1 MQIEPVSLS
10 HSHPRKYERR
20 NKMELI
26 FTLSNIKNFIIT
38 MVVFLAIDMLWLQ
51 VISKSFYAK
60 HLGYIMTDQVKI
72 AAAFIFYFIFVIG
85 IIYFVINPALT
96 KESWQYAL
104 FAGMFFGLI
113 TYATYDL
120 TSLAVIKDW
129 PLIITVVDLI
139 WGTFLSG
146 TTALVS
152 YMLIRLIGY

>member
-1 MQIEPVSLS
+1 MD
-10 HSHPRKYERR
+10 
-20 NKMELI
+20 LI
-26 FTLSNIKNFIIT
+26 FTLSNLKHFVIT
-38 MVVFLAIDMLWLQ
+38 MVVFLVIDLLWLQ

-60 HLGYIMTDQVKI
+60 HLGYIMTDQVKV
-72 AAAFIFYFIFVIG
+72 AAAFLFYFIFVVG
-85 IIYFVINPALT
+85 IIYFVINPALA

-104 FAGMFFGLI
+104 FVGMFFGLI
-113 TYATYDL
+113 TYSTYDL

-152 YMLIRLIGY
+152 YMLIRLTGN